1 MIYFII
7 IYGLFVGG
15 FLFLKIMQVEDQK
28 KIIAN
33 LNDQLERY
41 QIRDLKKKSEK
52 ELKQIKELENNIK
65 LLQAMGFDYNQSLE
79 LLKKSK
85 KVVK

>member
-7 IYGLFVGG
+7 IFGVFVGG
-15 FLFLKIMQVEDQK
+15 VLFLKIMQVEDQK
-28 KIIAN
+28 KT
-33 LNDQLERY
+33 LKRY

-52 ELKQIKELENNIK
+52 ELEKIKELENNIK

>member
-7 IYGLFVGG
+7 IFGVFVGG
-15 FLFLKIMQVEDQK
+15 VLFLKIMQVEDQK
-28 KIIAN
+28 KT
-33 LNDQLERY
+33 LERY

-52 ELKQIKELENNIK
+52 ELEKIKELENNIK